1 MRIVGRNRLDEFC
14 STHADAR
21 PWIEVWL
28 QETAGISWAT
38 PQDIRNRYA
47 TASFLHSN
55 IVIFN
60 VRGNKYRLEVQ
71 VDFRN
76 GIVSVLWV
84 GKHSE
89 YDERNQQR

>member
-28 QETAGISWAT
+28 QETA
-38 PQDIRNRYA
+38 
-47 TASFLHSN
+47 SFLHSN

-60 VRGNKYRLEVQ
+60 VRGDKYRLEVQ

-89 YDERNQQR
+89 YDKRNQQR